1 MLAVFE
7 ATPSSKSDLQ
17 SLLGPQDIPALPDY
31 MADEEP
37 LPTSVHGIVT
47 GPEEEVEEV
56 QAEQHAPA
64 KPAQPHQPT
73 GTLYEMAAKIC
84 TVDDL
89 LHFNDAWKMQNRLN
103 VSSYQANP
111 TPETQSTV
119 EANLWFQLKTMERL
133 MLQDMNLVQG
143 MMRHKYSEQGYQD
156 DLWEK
161 IAVRGGCCTVLGR
174 LEPPAHAVQC
184 VPGTAMRLIHRVQP
198 RGLEDPVAPA
208 PTPASPLRDLLAPCN
223 AEALRGQAALRRR
236 AANQQGAQSPRGDHC
251 RGPPGQARRVCR
263 AGEADL
269 PVRAGGRGPDWG
281 RRRLPP
287 DAPGCD
293 GGAGC
298 LRPRHGC
305 SWRRLRGAYN

>member
-161 IAVRGGCCTVLGR
+161 IARHFVAKLPSAAVLQISKAHSHLVATIAEGRRVRLDVSAELARLTFPSVLEAGGLIGVAAASLQMRRAVMEVQAASARDTVAAGG
-174 LEPPAHAVQC
+174 V
-184 VPGTAMRLIHRVQP
+184 
-198 RGLEDPVAPA
+198 
-208 PTPASPLRDLLAPCN
+208 S
-223 AEALRGQAALRRR
+223 EALIINFGPLNYATMGAKSGRNFPDTLEIARHMVEVYDQENAAC
-236 AANQQGAQSPRGDHC
+236 S
-251 RGPPGQARRVCR
+251 
-263 AGEADL
+263 DL
-269 PVRAGGRGPDWG
+269 V
-281 RRRLPP
+281 
-287 DAPGCD
+287 
-293 GGAGC
+293 
-298 LRPRHGC
+298 
-305 SWRRLRGAYN
+305 